1 MEYITKWVAD
11 RGKRTLKNHIVSELL
26 RNVLIENQAVLPN
39 VRLILLEGH
48 YRVSPIRREKE
59 CQSTEKIGSV
69 QPVVSVTTWP
79 GDIDPT

>member
-26 RNVLIENQAVLPN
+26 GNVLIENQVVLPN
-39 VRLILLEGH
+39 VRFILLEGH
-48 YRVSPIRREKE
+48 YGVSPIRREKG

-69 QPVVSVTTWP
+69 QPVVSVTTRP
-79 GDIDPT
+79 GGIDPT